1 MLIFNIYYLS
11 MRMKKF
17 ASFIIIFLLSVN
29 IAQAYSG
36 IFAALEISKNVSAQT
51 RVSKSDIIN
60 NYSFKQLSSRF
71 YGICSKVYV
80 TFREDI
86 CFFASYAQGLCAIKE
101 NYKTTHYGQS
111 PQKYVFTK
119 SAIRFFGPQAS
130 YSGAKASEPFE
141 GFRAVSAFVISVFML
156 FLSALYKGSVPNPA
170 LIIFN
175 NPKTR
180 YF

>member
-1 MLIFNIYYLS
+1 MLIFNIYYWD

-17 ASFIIIFLLSVN
+17 ASFIIVFLLFLN
-29 IAQAYSG
+29 TAQAYYG
-36 IFAALEISKNVSAQT
+36 IFTVGEASKNASAQS
-51 RVSKSDIIN
+51 RESKSDIIN

-71 YGICSKVYV
+71 CDMCSKVYV
-80 TFREDI
+80 TFRDDI
-86 CFFASYAQGLCAIKE
+86 CFFASHAQRPCAIKE
-101 NYKTTHYGQS
+101 NYKMTHYGQS